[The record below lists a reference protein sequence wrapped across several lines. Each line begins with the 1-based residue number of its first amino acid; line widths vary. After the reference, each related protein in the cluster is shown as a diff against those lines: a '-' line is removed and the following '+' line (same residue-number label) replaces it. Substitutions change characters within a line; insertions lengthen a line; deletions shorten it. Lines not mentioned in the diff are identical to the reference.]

1 MIANGQKLEWE
12 GGSFSPNAKRVGH
25 GTGGGRLAKNIT
37 RWSSEDPVQA
47 ARLFVGFNVGDQP
60 VYSMSHLVG
69 LVREVRETQ
78 AGDPSSSFVSQ
89 RGIYRHEAGDVIEE
103 DGAQVILINAEFI
116 PEEQFRDQII
126 ALAETIAGNMKQDE
140 VIVEMQKGGVTLEVL
155 GVGAEMAAN
164 ADWEASARVAYRGR
178 LTGGEPVEHTLETR
192 ADEPERELT
201 LANRNGRAYW
211 QPPELRG
218 KRYLERERSERE
230 EEEYD
235 VVNRDTGVVLGTTA
249 TRQEAVALAEKHNK
263 GTGERKYLVIDAPMP
278 HDVVDTKTGRSTQF
292 ASRHDAELF
301 VRHPERFGAPSH
313 DPRTLEIVPRTER

>member
-37 RWSSEDPVQA
+37 RWSSKEPLQA

-60 VYSMSHLVG
+60 VHSMSDLVD
-69 LVREVRETQ
+69 LVSDEQGGET
-78 AGDPSSSFVSQ
+78 GSTFVSQ
-89 RGIYRHEAGDVIEE
+89 RGTYRHSATFEYPRGQVIEE
-103 DGAQVILINAEFI
+103 EGAQVILINTDFL
-116 PEEQFRDQII
+116 PEEQFREEIV
-126 ALAETIAGNMKQDE
+126 ALAEKIASDMEQEE
-140 VIVEMQKGGVTLEVL
+140 VIVELQKGGVTQEVL
-155 GVGAEMAAN
+155 GVGAELAPN

-218 KRYLERERSERE
+218 KRHLERERGELEGEVAAQTKKKVWYYTTLSGSWLEIKAHVSEDAVE
-230 EEEYD
+230 QPSE
-235 VVNRDTGVVLGTTA
+235 GAHA
-249 TRQEAVALAEKHNK
+249 TLAAAKSEALAYFSTHATSMGKK
-263 GTGERKYLVIDAPMP
+263 ERRWARDSVSHWTKE
-278 HDVVDTKTGRSTQF
+278 DV
-292 ASRHDAELF
+292 
-301 VRHPERFGAPSH
+301 
-313 DPRTLEIVPRTER
+313 LEGVAHTDIY